1 MNKSAILAFSRFC
14 SWLAS
19 AQSVQVLPRKAPGAD
34 KPVSSSGAICFS
46 GEVSA
51 GEEFRRTLNTELEL
65 VLEPGWNIAIVPK
78 RPEGDCHEF
87 ASVVNAPYRATEI
100 CIST

>member
-1 MNKSAILAFSRFC
+1 LCA
-14 SWLAS
+14 WLAR
-19 AQSVQVLPRKAPGAD
+19 AQCVQTLTSKVPGAD
-34 KPVSSSGAICFS
+34 KPVCSPGAICFS

-87 ASVVNAPYRATEI
+87 ASVVNAPHRATEI